1 MSKRRTSGDGLIR
14 KRSDGRWEGRIVVG
28 HRDDGYPIYRSV
40 FAKTQRELMPKL
52 HQLKEYYAG
61 MELIEHSKITLGEWL
76 DRWLTEIKEPMLR
89 ESTVVGYRRYIEN
102 QIKPYLGNKTITSVS
117 STDIQRLYNKL
128 KREGRIAAREKNGE
142 GLANATVRSV
152 HMLLHEAMDGAVKEG
167 LIPFNPTEATT
178 IPKNEKTEKTILLE
192 SQIETFM
199 QALEGDEIWHDFF
212 YTAIMTGMRRGEICG
227 LKWTDFDEE
236 HGTLHIQRSVRY
248 ARGIYIVGETKTNEG
263 NRKIV
268 LPTSVAEL
276 LKERRKKALTEWIF
290 PKPYYP
296 EHPMI
301 PEAAYTQL
309 KKLLKKA
316 GLPDMRFHDLRHTFA
331 THAASNGIDPK
342 TLAGILGHTKASFT
356 LDRYTHVTTDMQ
368 RQASGIVGNFITDMF
383 GEELKPW
390 QDEEN
395 QAKAQ

>member
-1 MSKRRTSGDGLIR
+1 
-14 KRSDGRWEGRIVVG
+14 
-28 HRDDGYPIYRSV
+28 
-40 FAKTQRELMPKL
+40 
-52 HQLKEYYAG
+52 
-61 MELIEHSKITLGEWL
+61 ME
-76 DRWLTEIKEPMLR
+76 
-89 ESTVVGYRRYIEN
+89 GYRGYADN
-102 QIKPYLGNKTITSVS
+102 HIKPYIGKKTLTSVTT
-117 STDIQRLYNKL
+117 TDIQRLYNKL
-128 KREGRIAAREKNGE
+128 KREGRIASREKYGE
-142 GLANATVRSV
+142 GLAGSTVRSV

-167 LIPFNPTEATT
+167 LIPFNPTEAAT

-199 QALEGDEIWHDFF
+199 QALDGDEIWHDFF

-227 LKWTDFDEE
+227 LKWSDFNEE
-236 HGTLHIQRSVRY
+236 NGTLHVQRSVRY
-248 ARGIYIVGETKTNEG
+248 ARGIYIVGETKTSEG

-268 LPTSVAEL
+268 LPSSVAEL
-276 LKERRKKALTEWIF
+276 LKERKKTALTEWIF

-296 EHPMI
+296 EHPMN
-301 PEAAYTQL
+301 PSSAYTQL
-309 KKLLKKA
+309 KNLLHRA

-342 TLAGILGHTKASFT
+342 TLASLLGHTKASFT

-395 QAKAQ
+395 QAKEQ

>member
-1 MSKRRTSGDGLIR
+1 MLGIVRLR
-14 KRSDGRWEGRIVVG
+14 KD
-28 HRDDGYPIYRSV
+28 P
-40 FAKTQRELMPKL
+40 
-52 HQLKEYYAG
+52 
-61 MELIEHSKITLGEWL
+61 LGECL
-76 DRWLTEIKEPMLR
+76 
-89 ESTVVGYRRYIEN
+89 
-102 QIKPYLGNKTITSVS
+102 
-117 STDIQRLYNKL
+117 
-128 KREGRIAAREKNGE
+128 
-142 GLANATVRSV
+142 
-152 HMLLHEAMDGAVKEG
+152 
-167 LIPFNPTEATT
+167 
-178 IPKNEKTEKTILLE
+178 
-192 SQIETFM
+192 
-199 QALEGDEIWHDFF
+199 
-212 YTAIMTGMRRGEICG
+212 
-227 LKWTDFDEE
+227 
-236 HGTLHIQRSVRY
+236 
-248 ARGIYIVGETKTNEG
+248 
-263 NRKIV
+263 
-268 LPTSVAEL
+268 
-276 LKERRKKALTEWIF
+276 F

>member
-1 MSKRRTSGDGLIR
+1 MLLGIFNVFGGQFAGQLRITGNNRLINGTMFLH
-14 KRSDGRWEGRIVVG
+14 GRC
-28 HRDDGYPIYRSV
+28 RSV

-52 HQLKEYYAG
+52 NQLKEYYAG
-61 MELIEHSKITLGEWL
+61 MSLTEHSKITLGEWL

-89 ESTVVGYRRYIEN
+89 GSTMEGYRGYADN
-102 QIKPYLGNKTITSVS
+102 HIKPYIGKKTLTSVTT
-117 STDIQRLYNKL
+117 TDIQRLYNKL
-128 KREGRIAAREKNGE
+128 KREGRIASREKYGE
-142 GLANATVRSV
+142 GLAGSTVRSV

-167 LIPFNPTEATT
+167 LIPFNPTEAAT

-227 LKWTDFDEE
+227 LKWSDFNEE
-236 HGTLHIQRSVRY
+236 NGTLHIQRSVRY
-248 ARGIYIVGETKTNEG
+248 ARGIYIVGETKTSEG

-268 LPTSVAEL
+268 LPSSVAEL
-276 LKERRKKALTEWIF
+276 LKERRKTALTEWIF

-296 EHPMI
+296 EHPMN
-301 PEAAYTQL
+301 PSSAYTQL
-309 KKLLKKA
+309 KNLLHRA

-342 TLAGILGHTKASFT
+342 TLASLLGHTKASFT

-395 QAKAQ
+395 QAKVQ